1 MANRQQA
8 PRRLTKRLAREN
20 STHLLVSRPSYS
32 LRTMS
37 SVVEPVAWDGQLTGA
52 RALGFAEIPFLSL
65 AAVVA
70 DQVVKAAPVRLLGIE
85 TTGNENLMLRL
96 EGDVAAVE
104 AALGF
109 AERRTQELGGTAR
122 VKCLARPESAL
133 SALLHFPNAPNPLYG
148 GRDQLLPTDFPP
160 APDPAMNSK
169 QEALGI
175 LETQGLT
182 AILEAT
188 DAMLKAANVTLVG
201 KEKIGAAYVTVI
213 VRGDVA
219 AVTAAVEAGSRAVGQ
234 LGKLIAAHVIA
245 RPHDDLTALLP
256 R

>member
-1 MANRQQA
+1 M
-8 PRRLTKRLAREN
+8 T
-20 STHLLVSRPSYS
+20 
-32 LRTMS
+32 
-37 SVVEPVAWDGQLTGA
+37 
-52 RALGFAEIPFLSL
+52 ALGFVEIPFLSV

-70 DQVVKAAPVRLLGIE
+70 DAAVKSARVSILGFE
-85 TTGNENLMLRL
+85 ATGNENILIRL
-96 EGDVAAVE
+96 GGGISDVE
-104 AALGF
+104 AAL
-109 AERRTQELGGTAR
+109 AMADKTATRLGSSAR
-122 VKCLARPESAL
+122 VQSLARPAEGMHAMI
-133 SALLHFPNAPNPLYG
+133 HFPNAQNPLYG
-148 GRDQLLPTDFPP
+148 GRDQLLPTDFPQP
-160 APDPAMNSK
+160 ENKIMSNK

-213 VRGDVA
+213 VKGDVA

-245 RPHDDLTALLP
+245 RPHEDLTALLP
-256 R
+256 K

>member
-1 MANRQQA
+1 M
-8 PRRLTKRLAREN
+8 
-20 STHLLVSRPSYS
+20 
-32 LRTMS
+32 
-37 SVVEPVAWDGQLTGA
+37 G
-52 RALGFAEIPFLSL
+52 ALGFIEIPFLSV

-70 DQVVKAAPVRLLGIE
+70 DAAAKAARVKILGFE
-85 TTGNENLMLRL
+85 ATGNENILIRL
-96 EGDVAAVE
+96 GGDIADVE
-104 AALGF
+104 AAL
-109 AERRTQELGGTAR
+109 ATADEWATRLGSSVVVQAM
-122 VKCLARPESAL
+122 ARPEEGMA
-133 SALLHFPNAPNPLYG
+133 AMIHFPNAQNPLYG
-148 GRDQLLPTDFPP
+148 GRDQFLPDDFPKTENKT
-160 APDPAMNSK
+160 MSNK

-219 AVTAAVEAGSRAVGQ
+219 AVTAAVDAGSKAVGS

-245 RPHDDLTALLP
+245 RPHEELVSLLP
-256 R
+256 